1 MLLLVN
7 NYYYDRKKDTLKR
20 GDSPTVF
27 DKCTTD
33 QKLFFKTGKE
43 FVVTH
48 RFVNYNG
55 IEF

>member
-27 DKCTTD
+27 YKCTTD

-55 IEF
+55 MEF